1 MELQSTERCILCNEL
16 INAHVDI
23 IPNSTCGV
31 SKMKIKIADHKKC
44 KKLYEQYM
52 KLKFKEKVI
61 ENLMENKQTEI
72 MHFLKLKSEQ
82 ITHAIQVD
90 ETT

>member
-16 INAHVDI
+16 INAHVN
-23 IPNSTCGV
+23 IPSSTCGF

-44 KKLYEQYM
+44 KKYYDQYM

-61 ENLMENKQTEI
+61 ENLLEDKQTEI
-72 MHFLKLKSEQ
+72 IHFLELKSKQ
-82 ITHAIQVD
+82 NIDAIQVD
-90 ETT
+90 KTS